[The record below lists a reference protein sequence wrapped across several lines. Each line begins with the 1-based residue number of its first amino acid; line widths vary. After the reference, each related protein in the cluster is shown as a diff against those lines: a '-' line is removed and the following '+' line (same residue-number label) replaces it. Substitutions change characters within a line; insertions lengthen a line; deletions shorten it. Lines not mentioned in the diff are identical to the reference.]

1 MFLPVTYHFI
11 TPKQTIMAAFNI
23 LAIDGGGIRGIVP
36 LAILQKIEE
45 ISGKKVHE
53 MFDMMAGTS
62 TGGLIVSCLTLKEH
76 PDSTEPKYN
85 LEDLAKIYTTDG
97 GTIFPIRT
105 GIGKIIRSALTLF
118 EPEFS
123 PAGLDKVL
131 SEYVQGQRIKDA
143 YRPLLV
149 STYDLHSNMPVFF
162 KSSEA
167 SMDETANAL
176 IHDVCRA
183 TSAAPTYFPAYSF
196 QHKGQELTG
205 IDGGVYVNN
214 PTMAAIAEI
223 RRYGNAGYYK
233 TKDGGP
239 VNMKDISVL
248 SLGTGSYTGEIT
260 QKEAVSWGQLE
271 WIQHITDIMMKGVSQ
286 TTDYEAREIMFKVDE
301 DRPYLRLTI
310 NIQDEQYSDMAD
322 ARPQT
327 LQYLEDEVKKQITE
341 NPTVISQI
349 TNFLSR

>member
-1 MFLPVTYHFI
+1 
-11 TPKQTIMAAFNI
+11 MAAFNI

-36 LAILQKIEE
+36 IRILQKIEE
-45 ISGKKVHE
+45 LSGKKIHE
-53 MFDMMAGTS
+53 LFDMMAGTS
-62 TGGLIVSCLTLKEH
+62 TGGLIVSCITLKDH
-76 PDSTEPKYN
+76 PDSTTPKYT

-97 GTIFPIRT
+97 STIFPIRT
-105 GIGKIIRSALTLF
+105 GLGKIIRNVETLF

-123 PAGLDKVL
+123 PGGLDKIL
-131 SEYVQGQRIKDA
+131 GEYIQGQRIKDA

-149 STYDLHSNMPVFF
+149 STYDLYNNAPVFF

-167 SMDETANAL
+167 ASDETANAL

-183 TSAAPTYFPAYSF
+183 TSAAPTYFPAYTF
-196 QHKGQELTG
+196 NYKGQRLTG

-233 TKDGGP
+233 KKDGSP
-239 VNMKDISVL
+239 VEMKDISVL
-248 SLGTGSYTGEIT
+248 SLGTGSYNGKIS

-286 TTDYEAREIMFKVDE
+286 TTDYESREIMFKKDE
-301 DRPYLRLTI
+301 DRPYLRLNI
-310 NIQDEQYSDMAD
+310 NILDEKYSDMSD
-322 ARPQT
+322 AQPQVI
-327 LQYLEDEVKKQITE
+327 QYLENEVKNQVTE
-341 NPTVISQI
+341 NPVMIEAMK
-349 TNFLSR
+349 NFLAR